1 MKKTI
6 LAVSFMLTITTLFAQ
21 TIIPRAGVTLSTS
34 SFEPVGFTGQ
44 KSNSKL
50 AVGFTV
56 GAGYDFFI
64 SEKLSIQ
71 PEINFIQKGQK
82 LEEVAY
88 PDGYEYKINT
98 EVKFNYLE
106 VPVLAKYKF
115 GGQTKFYV
123 AAGPSVGLGLGG
135 KYSRTSSFGGVP
147 EPGMDGKIK
156 FGDQPNDY
164 SGDDIYVENKFDI
177 SLQVGGGVILF
188 NKLLVD
194 IRYGHGFTD
203 LVDDE
208 NSKNRSL
215 QLSVGMPI
223 SLL

>member
-1 MKKTI
+1 MKKNI
-6 LAVSFMLTITTLFAQ
+6 LTISFVLMMGSLCAQ
-21 TIIPRAGVTLSTS
+21 TIIPRAGVTFSNS
-34 SFEPVGFTGQ
+34 SFEPIGFTGE
-44 KSNSKL
+44 KSKGSSV
-50 AVGFTV
+50 AGFTV
-56 GAGYDFFI
+56 GVGYEHKFN
-64 SEKLSIQ
+64 EKFSIQ
-71 PEINFIQKGQK
+71 PEVNFIQKGQK

-156 FGDQPNDY
+156 FSDQPNDY